1 MNTESN
7 RLSGRLIAIGDIHGY
22 RAALETLLNE
32 IQPDA
37 EDILVTLGDY
47 VDRGPDSMGVIDL
60 LIQWG
65 RKTQLVALIG
75 NHEEMMLNVI
85 EGEQSHHGWLRYGG
99 VETLES
105 YGFDG
110 NLDFLPPEHQ
120 EFFSSLGD
128 FFVHDNYFFTHA
140 AYDPRLEFDQQPI
153 ELLRWHSLRAGI
165 PDAHV
170 SGKTAVV
177 GHTASD
183 DGSILDV
190 GHLICLD
197 TNCYGGGVLT
207 AMDFPSKQVWQAK
220 PDGGLVS

>member
-1 MNTESN
+1 M
-7 RLSGRLIAIGDIHGY
+7 SGRLIAIGDIHGY
-22 RAALETLLNE
+22 RAALETLLDE

-37 EDILVTLGDY
+37 DDILVTLGDY
-47 VDRGPDSMGVIDL
+47 VDRGPDSKGVIDL
-60 LIQWG
+60 LIRWG

-75 NHEEMMLNVI
+75 NHEEMMLNVVQ
-85 EGEQSHHGWLRYGG
+85 GEQSHHGWLRYGG

-110 NLDFLPPEHQ
+110 DLSFLPAEHR
-120 EFFSSLGD
+120 EFFDSLGD
-128 FFVHDNYFFTHA
+128 FFVHDDYFFTHA
-140 AYDPRLEFDQQPI
+140 AYDPQLELDQQPI

-165 PDAHV
+165 PDPHF

-197 TNCYGGGVLT
+197 TNCYGGGFLT
-207 AMDFPSKQVWQAK
+207 AMEFPSKQVWQSK
-220 PDGGLVS
+220 PDGRLVS